1 MITYPNAKINIGLS
15 ITERR
20 PDGYHNIESVFYPI
34 NLQDAVEIKT
44 IEGEEPQGGYK
55 LKVSGTIL
63 DGTPDDNLVVKAYQL
78 LRKDFN
84 FPAQKIHLY
93 KHIPVGAGL
102 GGGSSDAAAIIKMLN
117 EKFALGLTSEQMQNY
132 AVQIGADC
140 PFFINNT
147 PVFATGIGN
156 IFTPIE
162 LSLHGKTIIL
172 VKPDIFVSTRDAYA
186 LVTPSPAAIPLTEAI
201 KQPILEWKQAI
212 TNDFEKSV
220 FTKYPEIAAIK
231 DKLYD
236 MGALYASM
244 SGSGSA
250 VYGIFDSPIEYADEI
265 FSGYFCRQR
274 EL

>member
-1 MITYPNAKINIGLS
+1 MITYPNAKINIGLN

-156 IFTPIE
+156 IFTPIA
-162 LSLHGKTIIL
+162 LSLQGKTIIL

-186 LVTPSPAAIPLTEAI
+186 LVTPRPATIPLTEAI
-201 KQPILEWKQAI
+201 KQPIQQWKESI

-220 FTKYPEIAAIK
+220 FAKYPEIAAIK

-250 VYGIFDSPIEYADEI
+250 VYGIFDAPIEYADEI

>member
-1 MITYPNAKINIGLS
+1 MITYPNAKINIGLN

-117 EKFALGLTSEQMQNY
+117 DKFALGLTSEQMQHY

-186 LVTPSPAAIPLTEAI
+186 LVIPSPAAIPLTEAI
-201 KQPILEWKQAI
+201 KQPIQEWKQTI

>member
-1 MITYPNAKINIGLS
+1 MITYPNAKINIGLN

-117 EKFALGLTSEQMQNY
+117 DKFALGLTSEQMQHY

-186 LVTPSPAAIPLTEAI
+186 LVTPCPAAIPLTEAI
-201 KQPILEWKQAI
+201 KQPIQEWKQAI

>member
-15 ITERR
+15 ITGRR

-44 IEGEEPQGGYK
+44 IEGEEPQGGYN

-117 EKFALGLTSEQMQNY
+117 EKFALGLTSEQMQHY

-186 LVTPSPAAIPLTEAI
+186 LVKPSPAAIPLTEAI
-201 KQPILEWKQAI
+201 KQPISEWKQII

-220 FTKYPEIAAIK
+220 FAKYPEIAAIK

>member
-1 MITYPNAKINIGLS
+1 MITYPNAKINIGLN

-44 IEGEEPQGGYK
+44 IEGEEPQGEYK

-162 LSLHGKTIIL
+162 FSLHGKTILL

-186 LVTPSPAAIPLTEAI
+186 LVKPSPAAIPLTEAI
-201 KQPILEWKQAI
+201 KQPISEWKQII

-220 FTKYPEIAAIK
+220 FAKYPEIAAIK

>member
-186 LVTPSPAAIPLTEAI
+186 LVTPCLAAIPLTEAI
-201 KQPILEWKQAI
+201 KQPISEWKQII

-220 FTKYPEIAAIK
+220 FAKYPEIAAIK

-250 VYGIFDSPIEYADEI
+250 VYGIFDTPIEYADEI

>member
-1 MITYPNAKINIGLS
+1 MITYPNAKINIGLN

-117 EKFALGLTSEQMQNY
+117 EKFALRLTSEQMQHY

-186 LVTPSPAAIPLTEAI
+186 LVTPNPAAIPLTEAI
-201 KQPILEWKQAI
+201 KQPIQEWKQAI

>member
-1 MITYPNAKINIGLS
+1 MITYPNAKINIGLN

-117 EKFALGLTSEQMQNY
+117 DKFALGLTSEQMQHY

-186 LVTPSPAAIPLTEAI
+186 LVTPCLAAIPLTEAI
-201 KQPILEWKQAI
+201 KQPIQEWKQAI